1 MKPKVD
7 RGKEMIKIRT
17 EINAILKE
25 RKEGGKE
32 ERKIKEIGKK
42 QWRQKLILRSIKL
55 INLNQTDGG

>member
-42 QWRQKLILRSIKL
+42 Q
-55 INLNQTDGG
+55 